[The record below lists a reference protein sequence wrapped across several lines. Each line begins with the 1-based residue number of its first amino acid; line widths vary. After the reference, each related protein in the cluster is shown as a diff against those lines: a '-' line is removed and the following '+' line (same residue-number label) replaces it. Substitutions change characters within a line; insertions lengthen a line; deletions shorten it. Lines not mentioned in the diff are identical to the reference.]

1 MVMADQLYIGIDSG
15 TQGTKG
21 VLLSAQSGEL
31 IGESYHGYELIE
43 NERGGREQHPDSWVE
58 ACEQVLSDLLSP
70 SHVSPSEVRAIGVSG
85 QQHGMVPLDRH
96 GKVIRPAK
104 LWCDTETTRQCATI
118 TSRAGGQEAVLKA
131 IGNQVAVGFTAS
143 KVLWLKDNDPEGYE
157 RLATI
162 LLPHD
167 YINFWLTGE
176 RLTEFGDASGTAYFD
191 VVHRCWSETLLEAI
205 DPSGKLS
212 YCLPGFVAADEP
224 AGRVRQ
230 EICERFGLSAD
241 VVVSSGGGDNM
252 MAAIGT
258 GNVVPGV
265 VTASLGTSG
274 TIYGYS
280 DRPVVDDSGE
290 LASFCSSSGGWLP
303 LVCTMNVTVTT
314 ELVRSLFCLSLEEM
328 NLLAES
334 VPPGAEGLLLLPY
347 FNGERTPPLPEST
360 ANLGGM
366 TGLNM
371 TPQNFCRAAMEG
383 ATFGLRY
390 GLEVIRRNGIEP
402 RQIRLTGGGAKS
414 GLWRQLVAD
423 IFNCE
428 VVCVQQEEAGAA
440 GAALQALWCAEKVAG
455 RQTTLEDITAQFV
468 ALDEQSRCEPDQG
481 SVARYEELYANYLSY
496 DQALRPLNGA

>member
-1 MVMADQLYIGIDSG
+1 MMMADQLYIGLDSG

-21 VLLSAQSGEL
+21 VVLSSQSGAL
-31 IGESYHGYELIE
+31 VGESYHGYELID
-43 NERGGREQHPDSWVE
+43 NERGGREQHPDSWIE
-58 ACEQVLSDLLSP
+58 ACEKVISDLLAHP
-70 SHVSPSEVRAIGVSG
+70 HVHPSEVRAIGISG
-85 QQHGMVPLDRH
+85 QQHGMVPLDRQ
-96 GKVIRPAK
+96 GRVIRPAK
-104 LWCDTETTRQCATI
+104 LWCDTETTRQCVTI
-118 TSRAGGQEAVLKA
+118 TSRAGGEEAVLKA

-143 KVLWLKDNDPEGYE
+143 KVLWLSDNEPEQYE
-157 RLATI
+157 RLATV

-176 RLTEFGDASGTAYFD
+176 RVTEFGDASGTGYFD
-191 VVHRCWSETLLEAI
+191 VVDRCWSDTLLEAI
-205 DPSGKLS
+205 DPSGKFRD
-212 YCLPGFVAADEP
+212 CLPEFVAADEP
-224 AGRVRQ
+224 AGRVRK

-241 VVVSSGGGDNM
+241 VLVSSGGGDNM

-274 TIYGYS
+274 TIYAYS
-280 DRPVVDDSGE
+280 GGPVVEDGGE

-314 ELVRSLFCLSLEEM
+314 ELVRSLFGLGLEEM
-328 NLLAES
+328 NLLAAS
-334 VPPGAEGLLLLPY
+334 APPGAEGLMMLPY
-347 FNGERTPPLPEST
+347 FNGERTPSLPEST

-390 GLEVIRRNGIEP
+390 GLEVIRRNGIES
-402 RQIRLTGGGAKS
+402 REIRLTGGGAKS

-428 VVCVQQEEAGAA
+428 VVCLQQEEAGAV
-440 GAALQALWCAEKVAG
+440 GAALQALWCAEKLAG
-455 RQTTLEDITAQFV
+455 RPTALADITARFV
-468 ALDEQSRCEPDQG
+468 ALDEQTRCEPGRD
-481 SVARYEELYANYLSY
+481 SVARYDELYATYLNY